1 MLRAAR
7 QQGWDFRRRS
17 GSLTTTSKQ
26 PPMLQLQR
34 IETRLYKEPRSV
46 PSKGSR
52 VTSENGLVH
61 GKWVRQLDVGAL
73 KPRKE
78 KYFGPGNRSVQG

>member
-7 QQGWDFRRRS
+7 A
-17 GSLTTTSKQ
+17 
-26 PPMLQLQR
+26 
-34 IETRLYKEPRSV
+34 TRLGLSPSIRVTDDDIQAATDAATTAYRNSIVQRAAVV